1 MIRALVP
8 LLILAQA
15 LAFDPPTGIAAFVL
29 PERDETRVLDPASL
43 PCGGALVVIGR
54 DGSALTL
61 GEALPAE
68 SAEPGRA
75 FPVII
80 SGLRRTATVVRRGPV
95 TGAVLLRID
104 RLPEGVLP
112 LSCASSQSVA
122 VGDEVWSAG
131 NGFGAAEQDG
141 MCAISRGTVSGLY
154 AIPDDSPPVR
164 GRGGRVLSTYRG
176 PAIEVDAAVN
186 DGDQGGAL
194 LNAQGGLIGLVSLGI
209 ARERR
214 LGTVVPIDR
223 IAADLGLPAPPA
235 PTRAT
240 VDAGSPLSMAARKA
254 AGALVLVSFD
264 RPKGPGNPQ
273 PFPRPSRTT
282 DSAPAWERGRLQ
294 EAWNAYWHQQQ
305 IFFTDQ
311 PVCALVV
318 GADELVTSVSNL
330 HGQAKGGRV
339 LLPGR
344 TVPCTVVAIHR
355 GFDLALLRTEAP
367 LGIAPAELATTR
379 PAPGTTL
386 GLLGRHGA
394 TTAWTMTSGIVS
406 AVDRRFGQSPQSYV
420 QTDARAN
427 YGNLGGALVDE
438 RGLIAGLIVMLG
450 PDERFPWLINSGVA
464 LFVDAAS
471 IAAAL
476 PGLRQGRSVE
486 ESQTIGLGVM
496 IVPGPRGRLMVQS
509 VRPGSGAAKA
519 GLQAGDLI
527 EQADGIAVVDHQ
539 ALTKLLMR
547 HRLGDTVTLSIRRAG
562 RPLRINVELT
572 VF

>member
-1 MIRALVP
+1 MLRALVP
-8 LLILAQA
+8 LLVLTQA
-15 LAFDPPTGIAAFVL
+15 LALEPPTGIAAFVL
-29 PERDETRVLDPASL
+29 PDRDEARVLDSAAI
-43 PCGGALVVIGR
+43 PCGGALVVIDR
-54 DGSALTL
+54 DGSALSL
-61 GEALPAE
+61 REALPTEA
-68 SAEPGRA
+68 AEPART

-80 SGLRRTATVVRRGPV
+80 GGRRRTATVVRHGAV

-104 RLPEGVLP
+104 RLPDGVVPLP
-112 LSCASSQSVA
+112 CISSQGVA

-131 NGFGAAEQDG
+131 NGFGAAELDG
-141 MCAISRGTVSGLY
+141 IGAISRGTVSGLY

-164 GRGGRVLSTYRG
+164 GRGGRVLSAYRG

-194 LNAQGGLIGLVSLGI
+194 LDAQGRLIGLVSLGI

-214 LGTVVPIDR
+214 LGTAVPFDR
-223 IAADLGLPAPPA
+223 IAADLDLPTPSAPAHPKA
-235 PTRAT
+235 SSALA
-240 VDAGSPLSMAARKA
+240 VAARQT
-254 AGALVLVSFD
+254 AGALVLIAID

-273 PFPRPSRTT
+273 PFPRPTRTV
-282 DSAPAWERGRLQ
+282 DAVPAWERGRLQ

-318 GADELVTSVSNL
+318 GADELVTSMSNL
-330 HGQAKGGRV
+330 HGEAKGGRV
-339 LLPGR
+339 LLPNR
-344 TVPCTVVAIHR
+344 TVACSVVAIHR
-355 GFDLALLRTEAP
+355 GFDLALLRSEEP
-367 LGIAPAELATTR
+367 LGIAPAGLAPTR
-379 PAPGTTL
+379 PAPGTPL
-386 GLLGRHGA
+386 GLLGRHDPSI
-394 TTAWTMTSGIVS
+394 AWTMTSGIVS

-438 RGLIAGLIVMLG
+438 RGAVTGMLIKLG
-450 PDERFPWLINSGVA
+450 PDPFLPWLINSGVA
-464 LFVDAAS
+464 LFIDAPS
-471 IAAAL
+471 IVTAL

-509 VRPGSGAAKA
+509 VRPGTGAAKA
-519 GLQAGDLI
+519 GLQAGDTI

-547 HRLGDTVTLSIRRAG
+547 HRPGDKVALSIRRAG
-562 RPLRINVELT
+562 KSLRIEVELT